1 MTQTNR
7 MVSPSTGEMP
17 KGQRGSVSMNFIGIR
32 RQEIK
37 LINFLTEWLKGDHTE
52 RQIVLMI
59 SLMVGVCTGLTAFVL
74 KWLIEEVK
82 TLLTSELAVENMNLL
97 YLVFPAVGIL
107 LSLLFVNYIVR
118 GDISHGVTKIL
129 YAMSRGRSRIKSH
142 NRWSSVIA
150 SAITIGMGGSVG
162 AEAPIVLT
170 GAAWGSD
177 LGKRFHLPP
186 KTLMLLVG
194 CGAAGAVSG
203 VFKAPIAGL
212 VFVLEVLM
220 LDLSFSSLLP
230 LLVTSI
236 TSVCVSYAFYGT
248 EPLFDFSL
256 NKAFSIDIIPGCI
269 VLGIACGLV
278 SLYFTRAMNWF
289 EGIFAR
295 IQKKR
300 YKFLLGAVVLGVLI
314 YFFPVMYGEG
324 YDVIN
329 QLINEAPEKEIM
341 HNTIFYGNE
350 SNLLIYLGL
359 VLLLKV
365 FATTATNGGGGCGGV
380 FAPSLFL
387 GCIAGFIFA
396 NLWDMG
402 FGLTMGDSCY
412 VSPKNCGL
420 YGMAGLM
427 SGVMHAPLTGIFLI
441 AELTGGYDLFVPLM
455 IVSAVSY
462 LTINLFEPHS
472 IYAMRLA
479 RKGQLLTHDKDNA
492 ILTVLNLESLIE
504 RDYQPI
510 TVDMPFN
517 KFVSTIAKSHRNIFP
532 VVASSGKLL
541 GVVSL
546 DSVRLYI
553 FRPEL
558 YRQYTAGQFMK
569 DPPAV
574 LLVNDS
580 PKVAIEKFKETKA
593 WNLPVVDEEH
603 HYLGF
608 VSRSGLFTSYRET
621 LIKFS
626 QE

>member
-1 MTQTNR
+1 MDL
-7 MVSPSTGEMP
+7 
-17 KGQRGSVSMNFIGIR
+17 
-32 RQEIK
+32 IK
-37 LINFLTEWLKGDHTE
+37 LRRKEIHIFQIITDWIKGNHTE
-52 RQIVLMI
+52 RQVVLML
-59 SLMVGVCTGLTAFVL
+59 SLFVGLCTGLTAFVL
-74 KWLIEEVK
+74 KSLIEEIK
-82 TLLTSELAVENMNLL
+82 HLLTSDFGIEDANLL

-107 LSLLFVNYIVR
+107 ITMLFVRYIVR

-150 SAITIGMGGSVG
+150 SAITIGFGGSVG

-177 LGKRFHLPP
+177 FGKRFHLPP

-248 EPLFDFSL
+248 APQFDFNLS
-256 NKAFSIDIIPGCI
+256 KAFTIDIIPGCI
-269 VLGIACGLV
+269 ILGVACGLI

-289 EGIFAR
+289 EGIFACIR
-295 IQKKR
+295 KR
-300 YKFLLGAVVLGVLI
+300 MYKFLLGALVLGVLI
-314 YFFPVMYGEG
+314 FFFPVMYGEG

-329 QLINEAPEKEIM
+329 QLINNAPPGEIM
-341 HNTIFYGNE
+341 HNTFFFGDE
-350 SNLLIYLGL
+350 SNLLIYLSL
-359 VLLLKV
+359 VLLFKV
-365 FATTATNGGGGCGGV
+365 FATTATNGGGGCGGT

-387 GCIAGFIFA
+387 GCIAGFVFA
-396 NLWDMG
+396 NLWDSTLNLSMG
-402 FGLTMGDSCY
+402 QTGYLS
-412 VSPKNCGL
+412 SKNCGL

-455 IVSAVSY
+455 IVSVVSY
-462 LTINLFEPHS
+462 LTINAFEPHS

-479 RKGQLLTHDKDNA
+479 RRGQLLTHDKDNA
-492 ILTVLNLESLIE
+492 ILTVLNLESLLE
-504 RDYQPI
+504 KDYKPV
-510 TVDMPFN
+510 TADMPLE
-517 KFVSTIAKSHRNIFP
+517 KFVITISKSHRNIFP
-532 VVASSGKLL
+532 VVDGGNHFK

-546 DSVRLYI
+546 DSVRLYM

-558 YRQYTAGQFMK
+558 YNQYTVESFMK
-569 DPPAV
+569 EPPAI
-574 LLVNDS
+574 LSSSDS
-580 PKVAIEKFKETKA
+580 LKVVAKKFEDTKA
-593 WNLPVVDEEH
+593 WNLPVVDNEKR
-603 HYLGF
+603 YLGF

-621 LIKFS
+621 LLKFS